1 MRNMNCKVVDLFSGI
16 GGLSLG
22 LQNAGFDIVLA
33 IDNWQPAIDIYE
45 KNFEHPIVNADLS
58 DVDSAVKLLKKY
70 KPDIVVGGP
79 PCQDY
84 SSAGKR
90 DEEGGRADLTISFA
104 EIVCKIKPKY
114 FIMENVDRI
123 VKSKRYKQA
132 LDIFKSQGYGITAQT
147 LDACFCGVPQKR
159 KRHFVIG
166 AKHENDDFMLP
177 IIHRNIS
184 ARQMTV
190 RDYLDNQLGTDFY
203 YRHPR
208 NYCRRAVFSIDEPSP
223 TIRGVNRPI
232 PDSYVNHPNDASGD
246 LQLVR
251 PLTTKE
257 RSLIQ
262 TFPPE
267 FEFVGS
273 KTNVEQAIG
282 NAVPVNLGKFV
293 GDCLNEF
300 IVCGCREIKTETIQL
315 TFFSEQG
322 IFEPLNKKTFLPG
335 L

>member
-1 MRNMNCKVVDLFSGI
+1 MMRNMRYRVVDLFSGI

-22 LQNAGFDIVLA
+22 LQNAGFDVVLA
-33 IDNWQPAIDIYE
+33 VDNGQAVIDIYE
-45 KNFEHPIVNADLS
+45 KNFDHPIVKADLN
-58 DVDSAVKLLKKY
+58 DVEESVKLLKKY
-70 KPDIVVGGP
+70 SPDIVVGGP

-84 SSAGKR
+84 SAAGKR
-90 DEEGGRADLTISFA
+90 DEEGGRANLTISFA
-104 EIVCKIKPKY
+104 EIVGKIKPQY
-114 FIMENVDRI
+114 FIMENVDMI

-132 LDIFKSQGYGITAQT
+132 LDIFRNYGYGLTTKT
-147 LDACFCGVPQKR
+147 LDASFCGVPQKR

-166 AKHENDDFMLP
+166 ALNQSDNFMLKLINRRVADKP
-177 IIHRNIS
+177 
-184 ARQMTV
+184 MTI
-190 RDYLDNQLGTDFY
+190 RDYFGDTLGIEFY

-208 NYCRRAVFSIDEPSP
+208 NYNRRAVFSIDEPSP

-232 PDSYVNHPNDASGD
+232 PDGYETHKNDAHND
-246 LQLVR
+246 LKSIR

-257 RSLIQ
+257 RSFIQ

-267 FEFVGS
+267 FELFGS

-300 IVCGCREIKTETIQL
+300 IEYGC
-315 TFFSEQG
+315 EQEL
-322 IFEPLNKKTFLPG
+322 IFM
-335 L
+335 